1 MAGLDSVIAGLG
13 TNGRVYGD
21 PVELDGMTLIPVA
34 KVTSRKDTSAGDG
47 GGALVST
54 VPVGFI
60 RVVDGN
66 AKFHRIGPS
75 PVIWVLT
82 VIGVTIVL
90 TMAVIGAAWGHLGR
104 ADEPRQPT
112 ITLQR

>member
-1 MAGLDSVIAGLG
+1 MAGLETVLAGLG
-13 TNGRVYGD
+13 MNGKVYGD

-34 KVTSRKDTSAGDG
+34 KVISRKGTASGDAGT
-47 GGALVST
+47 LVTT
-54 VPVGFI
+54 VPVGYI
-60 RVVDGN
+60 RIVEGK

-82 VIGVTIVL
+82 VIGATIVL

-104 ADEPRQPT
+104 AESPRPPT
-112 ITLQR
+112 MTLQR